1 MRFGAVRGFLIL
13 VTTLLAGVITPAV
26 AAAGAGPPLGGVQH
40 VFTNGSFATADW
52 YSQTAR
58 AATDTSVTAV
68 RHPGGGK
75 ELTVFQVVDTLDANG
90 FVVSETVTTA
100 DVFSGFTF
108 TIDATHF
115 TGAAVHG
122 TGLPAQTCGDTCYP
136 TTIRVSATWTG
147 QGAITRGAV
156 NSNDV
161 ESVGHF
167 GNFFYHQVEHFSGAS
182 RSATASGTIGAYSY
196 SPADATAPPALGNMR
211 TGYIFLCMAA
221 GCEN

>member
-1 MRFGAVRGFLIL
+1 MQCVCGTGK
-13 VTTLLAGVITPAV
+13 
-26 AAAGAGPPLGGVQH
+26 AAGLTAEGRRRREQVQLE
-40 VFTNGSFATADW
+40 
-52 YSQTAR
+52 
-58 AATDTSVTAV
+58 AV
-68 RHPGGGK
+68 K
-75 ELTVFQVVDTLDANG
+75 KLTVFQIVAILDANG
-90 FVVSETVTTA
+90 FVISETVTTA

-108 TIDATHF
+108 TIDAAHL

-136 TTIRVSATWTG
+136 TTISVSATWTG

-161 ESVGHF
+161 ESAPS

-182 RSATASGTIGAYSY
+182 RNATASGTIGAYSY
-196 SPADATAPPALGNMR
+196 SPADATAPPTLGNMH